1 MHFNSPRVCNYFS
14 EAHCSCS
21 FTSKISIT
29 YIPTQ
34 EKAAPASQEQV
45 VFVVILYNNNNSS
58 KGKRTKYKIKVEVF
72 KFEP

>member
-1 MHFNSPRVCNYFS
+1 MHFNCPRVCNYFS

-21 FTSKISIT
+21 FTSKISIN

-34 EKAAPASQEQV
+34 EKAAPASQV

-72 KFEP
+72 KVEP